1 MTLAV
6 GCGFSLQIM
15 TGSLPDQLRTTV
27 RFLGRVLGDVIRAE
41 DGEAV
46 FSQIEDARQ
55 ASVAFHRDGT
65 PAAAKA
71 MAERLERLSLPD
83 TVRFAHSFACFLQ
96 ITNIAEDQIQRG
108 RGRGGDSRPDT
119 LAGALRT
126 LEAEGVGRDAVVDLL
141 RHALIAPVIT
151 AHPSEVRRKSVL
163 DRVAAIA
170 DDLDAYDRAETEAER
185 AAVEREMVRQV
196 SIFWRTR
203 LLRLVKLGVGDEI
216 ENAVS
221 YFERSFLP
229 ALPGLYAHWVEVLG
243 GPEGLNSFLRVGS
256 WVGGDR
262 DGNPFV
268 TSEVL
273 RQAMRRQSRAAL
285 GMYLETINALGAELS
300 LSDRLAAVTP
310 ELQALADA
318 AHDPSPHRAD
328 ELYRQALTGIY
339 ARLATTY
346 VGLTGELPARPPAA
360 EAVAYDSPDALKA
373 DLETVLARLIAKHGE
388 AFARGPLPDLIR
400 AVDTF
405 GFHLARLDLRQN
417 SAVHARTAAELLKVA
432 GVCAD
437 YEALD
442 EAARRKLLIAELSH
456 GRLLHSPFAD
466 YSEETQREYGVL
478 TGAAE
483 VKRLY
488 GKDAIRAYIV
498 SNTQS
503 VSDLLEV
510 YLLLKEVG
518 LFMPGDPPRTQ
529 VFAEPLFE
537 TIDDLRAAP
546 ETLGAY
552 LALPLIRQLVEPIGL
567 QEVMI
572 GYSDSNKDGS
582 YLTSTWEL
590 FQASRALAR
599 VTQAEGLRL
608 QLFHGRGGAVGRG
621 GGSSFEAILAQPG
634 GTVNGRIR
642 ITEQGEVVA
651 NKYADPELT
660 RQSLE
665 TLTAGVVL
673 ASLRRAAEAE
683 VAGPHA
689 KAMAALSEGSMTA
702 YRALVHD
709 TPGFVDYFY
718 GATPI
723 AEIADLNIGSRPTSR
738 QANRSI
744 GGLRAIPWV
753 FSWSQS
759 RAMLPGWYGFGSAV
773 EAAGASIPELAEL
786 HENWPFFSSA
796 LANMEMVLAKSD
808 MAIAARYAGLVED
821 RALADRVFGQI
832 RAEWERTHDALLTI
846 TGQTALL
853 DKSPDLAAI
862 LRSRLPYIDP
872 LNHLQIELI
881 RRRRKGDDAQDVRD
895 GIHLTINGVAA
906 GLRNTG

>member
-1 MTLAV
+1 
-6 GCGFSLQIM
+6 
-15 TGSLPDQLRTTV
+15 
-27 RFLGRVLGDVIRAE
+27 
-41 DGEAV
+41 
-46 FSQIEDARQ
+46 
-55 ASVAFHRDGT
+55 
-65 PAAAKA
+65 
-71 MAERLERLSLPD
+71 
-83 TVRFAHSFACFLQ
+83 
-96 ITNIAEDQIQRG
+96 
-108 RGRGGDSRPDT
+108 
-119 LAGALRT
+119 
-126 LEAEGVGRDAVVDLL
+126 
-141 RHALIAPVIT
+141 
-151 AHPSEVRRKSVL
+151 
-163 DRVAAIA
+163 
-170 DDLDAYDRAETEAER
+170 
-185 AAVEREMVRQV
+185 
-196 SIFWRTR
+196 
-203 LLRLVKLGVGDEI
+203 VGDEI

-229 ALPGLYAHWVEVLG
+229 ELPTLYAHWLEVLG
-243 GPEGLNSFLRVGS
+243 EPQELNSFLRVGS

-268 TSEVL
+268 TAEVL

-285 GMYLETINALGAELS
+285 RIYLEEIHALGAELS
-300 LSDRLAAVTP
+300 MSARLASVTP

-318 AHDPSPHRAD
+318 AHDASPHRAD
-328 ELYRQALTGIY
+328 EPYRQALTGVY
-339 ARLATTY
+339 ARLAASY
-346 VGLTGELPARPPAA
+346 VRLIGEPPPRPPAA
-360 EAVAYDSPDALKA
+360 DAEPYDSPDALKA
-373 DLETVLARLIAKHGE
+373 DLETVLASVLAKHGPT
-388 AFARGPLPDLIR
+388 FRRGPLPDLIR

-417 SAVHARTAAELLKVA
+417 SAVHARTAAELLRVA

-442 EAARRKLLIAELSH
+442 EAQRCDLLIGELSH
-456 GRLLHSPFAD
+456 GRLLHSPFAT

-478 TGAAE
+478 TAAAE

-488 GKDAIRAYIV
+488 GRDAIRAYIV
-498 SNTQS
+498 SNTTS

-518 LFMPGDPPRTQ
+518 LYAPGDPPRAPPTTQ

-537 TIDDLRAAP
+537 TISDLRAAP
-546 ETLGAY
+546 ETLKAY
-552 LALPLIRQLVEPIGL
+552 LALPLIRKLAEPIGL

-590 FQASRALAR
+590 YQASRALGRVAR
-599 VTQAEGLRL
+599 DEGLRL

-651 NKYADPELT
+651 NKYADPELA

-673 ASLRRAAEAE
+673 ASFRGEADSGVTE
-683 VAGPHA
+683 PHA
-689 KAMAALSEGSMTA
+689 KAMEALSRGSMAA

-718 GATPI
+718 AATPI
-723 AEIADLNIGSRPTSR
+723 SEIADLNIGSRPTSR
-738 QANRSI
+738 QASRSI
-744 GGLRAIPWV
+744 AGLRAIPWV

-759 RAMLPGWYGFGSAV
+759 RALLPGWFGFGSAV
-773 EAAGASIPELAEL
+773 RDAGVAIEELAEL
-786 HENWPFFSSA
+786 YQSWPFFSSA
-796 LANMEMVLAKSD
+796 LANMEMVLAKGD
-808 MAIAARYAGLVED
+808 MAIAGRYAGLVED
-821 RALADRVFGQI
+821 RALADSVFGQI
-832 RAEWERTHDALLTI
+832 RAEWERTNEALLRI
-846 TGQTALL
+846 TGQAALL
-853 DKSPDLAAI
+853 EKNPDLAAAI
-862 LRSRLPYIDP
+862 RSRLPYIDP

-881 RRRRKGDDAQDVRD
+881 RRRRRGDEDEAVKE
-895 GIHLTINGVAA
+895 GIHLTINGIAA

>member
-1 MTLAV
+1 MPT
-6 GCGFSLQIM
+6 
-15 TGSLPDQLRTTV
+15 SLPDQLRATV

-46 FSQIEDARQ
+46 FNQIEETRQ
-55 ASVAFHRDGT
+55 ASVAFHREGT
-65 PAAAKA
+65 PQAAKA
-71 MAERLERLSLPD
+71 MAERLGGLSLPE

-96 ITNIAEDQIQRG
+96 IANIAEDHIQRD
-108 RGRGGDSRPDT
+108 RGRGGDSRTDT

-126 LEAEGVGRDAVVDLL
+126 LAGEGVDRDQVVEML
-141 RHALIAPVIT
+141 RRALIAPVIT

-163 DRVAAIA
+163 DRTGAIA
-170 DDLDAYDRAETEAER
+170 DDLDAYDRAASEAER
-185 AAVEREMVRQV
+185 ATIERELVRQV

-203 LLRLVKLGVGDEI
+203 LLRSMKLGVGDEI

-229 ALPGLYAHWVEVLG
+229 ALPKLYAHWVEVLG
-243 GPEGLNSFLRVGS
+243 EPANLTSFLRVGS

-268 TSEVL
+268 TAEVL
-273 RQAMRRQSRAAL
+273 HQAMQRQAQAVLRL
-285 GMYLETINALGAELS
+285 YLDDIHALGAELS
-300 LSDRLAAVTP
+300 LSARLAKVTP

-318 AHDPSPHRAD
+318 AHDASPQRAD
-328 ELYRQALTGIY
+328 EPYRQALTGIY
-339 ARLATTY
+339 ARLAAAY
-346 VGLTGELPARPPAA
+346 LRLTGEPPSRPPAA
-360 EAVAYDSPDALKA
+360 VAQAYDSPDELKA
-373 DLETVLARLIAKHGE
+373 DLETVLASLLAQHGQ

-405 GFHLARLDLRQN
+405 GFHLARIDLRQN
-417 SAVHARTAAELLKVA
+417 SAIHARTCAELLKVA

-442 EAARRKLLIAELSH
+442 EAARRELLIAELGH
-456 GRLLHSPFAD
+456 GRLLHSPFAQ
-466 YSEETQREYGVL
+466 YSEETEREYGVL
-478 TGAAE
+478 TAAAQ

-518 LFMPGDPPRTQ
+518 LYSPPSGNKGDAEHAPSAQ

-537 TIDDLRAAP
+537 TIGDLRAAP
-546 ETLGAY
+546 ETFKAY
-552 LALPLIRQLVEPIGL
+552 LGLPLIRKLVEPIGL

-590 FQASRALAR
+590 YQTSRALGGVAR
-599 VTQAEGLRL
+599 DEGLRL

-621 GGSSFEAILAQPG
+621 GGSSYEAILAQPG

-651 NKYADPELT
+651 NKYADPELA

-665 TLTAGVVL
+665 TLTAGTVL
-673 ASLRRAAEAE
+673 ASFRSGAEAG
-683 VAGPHA
+683 VTAPHA
-689 KAMAALSEGSMTA
+689 QAMEALSQGSMAA
-702 YRALVHD
+702 YRALVHE

-718 GATPI
+718 AATPI
-723 AEIADLNIGSRPTSR
+723 TEIADLNIGSRPTSR
-738 QANRSI
+738 QTTRSI

-773 EAAGASIPELAEL
+773 ESAGVAIETLAEL
-786 HENWPFFSSA
+786 HETWPFFSSA

-808 MAIAARYAGLVED
+808 LAIAGRYAGLVED
-821 RALADRVFGQI
+821 RALADHVFGQI
-832 RAEWERTHDALLTI
+832 KAEWERTTQALLKI
-846 TGQTALL
+846 TGQSALL
-853 DKSPDLAAI
+853 DKNPDLAAAI
-862 LRSRLPYIDP
+862 RSRLPYIDP

-881 RRRRKGDDAQDVRD
+881 RRRRRGDEDDAVKE